1 MKTIISANQVA
12 SSDPSYSFSWVR
24 LNNLIENDDRPLSM
38 QIYLDHSATT
48 PTRTEAIAAMHRVLT
63 SDWGN
68 PSSIHQWGERSS
80 ISIEQARFQVAAL
93 INANPDAIA
102 FTSGGTEA
110 NNQAIMG
117 VANLYSTPQHLII
130 SSVEHSS
137 ISAPVRWLE
146 TRGWEV
152 TRLPVDRDA
161 RVDPHDLAST
171 IRPNTVLVSII
182 YGQSEVGT
190 IQPIPELAAICHHH
204 QVYFHTDAVQTTGR
218 IPIDV
223 QNLGIDLLSIS
234 SHKLYGPQG
243 AGALY
248 IRPGLALV
256 PLLAGGGQ
264 EMGWRS
270 GTQAVPQ
277 IAGFGVAA
285 ELASEELGVENLRLI
300 GLRDRLFTLLADC
313 PTLIPTG
320 DSTHRLP
327 HHLSFCLQIPRC
339 QTQEAITGKTIV
351 RQLNLAGIGISS
363 GAACSS
369 GKLTPSPIL
378 LAMGY
383 SETEA
388 IGGIRIT
395 LGKSTIAADIDWT
408 AMALKQILDRLMPK
422 LVCVS

>member
-1 MKTIISANQVA
+1 
-12 SSDPSYSFSWVR
+12 
-24 LNNLIENDDRPLSM
+24 M

-48 PTRTEAIAAMHRVLT
+48 PTRAEAIAAMHQVLT
-63 SDWGN
+63 SGWGN
-68 PSSIHQWGERSS
+68 PSSIHQWGERASTA
-80 ISIEQARFQVAAL
+80 IEQARFQVAAL

-146 TRGWEV
+146 NQGWQV
-152 TRLPVDRDA
+152 TRLAVDRSG
-161 RVDPHDLAST
+161 RVNPDDLDLA

-190 IQPIPELAAICHHH
+190 IQPIAELAAICHKYR
-204 QVYFHTDAVQTTGR
+204 VYFHTDAVQTAGR

-223 QNLGIDLLSIS
+223 QQLGIDLLSMS

-243 AGALY
+243 TGALY
-248 IRPGLALV
+248 IRPGIEII

-264 EMGWRS
+264 EMGQRS

-285 ELASEELGVENLRLI
+285 ELASDELESENSRLI
-300 GLRDRLFTLLADC
+300 GLRDRLFSLLADC
-313 PTLIPTG
+313 PMLSPTG
-320 DSTHRLP
+320 DPLHRLP
-327 HHLSFCLQIPRC
+327 HHLSFCLNIPRSD
-339 QTQEAITGKTIV
+339 QSEPITGKTIV

-363 GAACSS
+363 GAACAS

-383 SETEA
+383 SQTDSV
-388 IGGIRIT
+388 GGIRIT
-395 LGKSTIAADIDWT
+395 LGKSTTAADIEWT
-408 AMALKQILDRLMPK
+408 AMVLKQILDRLIPK
-422 LVCVS
+422 LVHA

>member
-1 MKTIISANQVA
+1 
-12 SSDPSYSFSWVR
+12 
-24 LNNLIENDDRPLSM
+24 M

-48 PTRTEAIAAMHRVLT
+48 PTRAEAIAAMHQVLT
-63 SDWGN
+63 SGWGN
-68 PSSIHQWGERSS
+68 PSSIHQWGERASTA
-80 ISIEQARFQVAAL
+80 IEQARFQVAAL

-117 VANLYSTPQHLII
+117 VANLYDTPQHLII

-137 ISAPVRWLE
+137 ITAPVRWLE
-146 TRGWEV
+146 NQGWQV
-152 TRLPVDRDA
+152 TRLAVDRSG
-161 RVDPHDLAST
+161 RVNSEDLELA

-190 IQPIPELAAICHHH
+190 VQPIAELAAICHKYR
-204 QVYFHTDAVQTTGR
+204 VCFHTDAVQAAGR
-218 IPIDV
+218 IAIDV
-223 QNLGIDLLSIS
+223 QQLGIDLLSMS

-243 AGALY
+243 TGALY
-248 IRPGLALV
+248 IRPGIEII

-264 EMGWRS
+264 EMGQRS

-285 ELASEELGVENLRLI
+285 ELASDELAIENIRLI
-300 GLRDRLFTLLADC
+300 GLRDRLFSLLADC
-313 PTLIPTG
+313 PMLTPTG
-320 DSTHRLP
+320 DPLHRLP
-327 HHLSFCLQIPRC
+327 HHLSFCLNIPRSD
-339 QTQEAITGKTIV
+339 QSEPITGKTIV

-363 GAACSS
+363 GAACAS

-383 SETEA
+383 SQTDSV
-388 IGGIRIT
+388 GGIRIT
-395 LGKSTIAADIDWT
+395 LGKSTTAADIEWT
-408 AMALKQILDRLMPK
+408 AMVLQQILDRLIPK
-422 LVCVS
+422 LVHA

>member
-1 MKTIISANQVA
+1 
-12 SSDPSYSFSWVR
+12 
-24 LNNLIENDDRPLSM
+24 M

-63 SDWGN
+63 SEWGN

-80 ISIEQARFQVAAL
+80 TSIEQARFQVAAL

-117 VANLYSTPQHLII
+117 VANRYDTPQHLII

-137 ISAPVRWLE
+137 ISAPVQWLQN
-146 TRGWEV
+146 RGWQV
-152 TRLPVDRDA
+152 TRLPVDRFG
-161 RVDPHDLAST
+161 RVNPDDLAMA

-182 YGQSEVGT
+182 YAQSEVGT
-190 IQPIPELAAICHHH
+190 IQPIAELAAICQQY
-204 QVYFHTDAVQTTGR
+204 QVYFHTDAVQAAGR
-218 IPIDV
+218 IAIDV
-223 QNLGIDLLSIS
+223 QMGIDLLSIS

-243 AGALY
+243 TGALY
-248 IRPGLALV
+248 IRPGLELV

-264 EMGWRS
+264 ELGWRS

-285 ELASEELGVENLRLI
+285 ELASEELAAENLRLI
-300 GLRDRLFTLLADC
+300 GLRDRFFDLLSDC
-313 PTLIPTG
+313 PMLVPTG
-320 DSTHRLP
+320 DKIHRLP
-327 HHLSFCLQIPRC
+327 HHLSFCLAIPSC
-339 QTQEAITGKTIV
+339 HSHAPITGKTIV

-363 GAACSS
+363 GAACAS

-383 SETEA
+383 SQTDA
-388 IGGIRIT
+388 VGGIRMT
-395 LGKSTIAADIDWT
+395 LGRSTTQADIDWT
-408 AMALKQILDRLMPK
+408 AMVLKQILDRLTPQ
-422 LVCVS
+422 LVCV

>member
-1 MKTIISANQVA
+1 
-12 SSDPSYSFSWVR
+12 
-24 LNNLIENDDRPLSM
+24 M

-63 SDWGN
+63 SQWGN
-68 PSSIHQWGERSS
+68 PSSIHQWGERASTA
-80 ISIEQARFQVAAL
+80 IEQARFQVAAL

-130 SSVEHSS
+130 SSIEHSS
-137 ISAPVRWLE
+137 ISAPVQWLE
-146 TRGWEV
+146 TRGWQV
-152 TRLPVDRDA
+152 TRLAVDRSG
-161 RVDPHDLAST
+161 RIDPQDLEMA
-171 IRPNTVLVSII
+171 IRPNTVLVSVI

-190 IQPIPELAAICHHH
+190 IQPISELAAICR
-204 QVYFHTDAVQTTGR
+204 QYRVCFHTDAVQAAGR
-218 IPIDV
+218 ISIDV
-223 QNLGIDLLSIS
+223 QELGIDLLSMS

-243 AGALY
+243 TGALY
-248 IRPGLALV
+248 IRPGLELI

-285 ELASEELGVENLRLI
+285 ELASEELTTENLRLI
-300 GLRDRLFTLLADC
+300 GLRDRLFELLADC
-313 PTLIPTG
+313 PMLIPTG
-320 DSTHRLP
+320 DPLHRLP
-327 HHLSFCLQIPRC
+327 HHLSFCIQIPTGDR
-339 QTQEAITGKTIV
+339 QEPITGKTIV

-383 SETEA
+383 TQPEA
-388 IGGIRIT
+388 VSGIRLT
-395 LGKSTIAADIDWT
+395 LGKSTTIADIDWT
-408 AMALKQILDRLMPK
+408 AMVLKQILDRLTPQ
-422 LVCVS
+422 LVCI

>member
-1 MKTIISANQVA
+1 
-12 SSDPSYSFSWVR
+12 
-24 LNNLIENDDRPLSM
+24 M

-48 PTRTEAIAAMHRVLT
+48 PTRAEAIAVMHQVLT
-63 SDWGN
+63 AAWGN
-68 PSSIHQWGERSS
+68 PSSIHQWGERAS
-80 ISIEQARFQVAAL
+80 IAIEQARFQVAAL
-93 INANPDAIA
+93 INANPDAIV

-137 ISAPVRWLE
+137 IDAPVRWLE
-146 TRGWEV
+146 TRGWAV
-152 TRLPVDRDA
+152 TRVPVDRLG
-161 RVDPHDLAST
+161 RIDPSDLAMA

-190 IQPIPELAAICHHH
+190 IQPIAELAAICHHH
-204 QVYFHTDAVQTTGR
+204 QVYFHTDAVQAAGR
-218 IPIDV
+218 VPLDV
-223 QNLGIDLLSIS
+223 QKLGIDLLSLS

-248 IRPGLALV
+248 IRPGLELV

-285 ELASEELGVENLRLI
+285 ELASEELDVENIRLI
-300 GLRDRLFTLLADC
+300 GLRDRLFALFANC
-313 PTLIPTG
+313 PILIPTG
-320 DSTHRLP
+320 DRTHRLP
-327 HHLSFCLQIPRC
+327 HHLSFCLQIPRYDDR
-339 QTQEAITGKTIV
+339 EAITGKTIV
-351 RQLNLAGIGISS
+351 RHLNLAGIGISS

-383 SETEA
+383 SKTEA
-388 IGGIRIT
+388 VGGIRLT
-395 LGKSTIAADIDWT
+395 LGKSTTAADIDWT
-408 AMALKQILDRLMPK
+408 AMALKQILDRLMPR
-422 LVCVS
+422 LVCV

>member
-1 MKTIISANQVA
+1 
-12 SSDPSYSFSWVR
+12 
-24 LNNLIENDDRPLSM
+24 M

-63 SDWGN
+63 AEWGN

-80 ISIEQARFQVAAL
+80 TAIEQARFQVAAL
-93 INANPDAIA
+93 LNANPDAIA

-117 VANLYSTPQHLII
+117 VTNQYSTPQHVII

-137 ISAPVRWLE
+137 INAPVEWLA
-146 TRGWEV
+146 TRGWQV
-152 TRLPVDRDA
+152 TKLPVDRSG
-161 RVDPHDLAST
+161 RIDPQDLARA
-171 IRPNTVLVSII
+171 IRPNTVLVSVISA
-182 YGQSEVGT
+182 QSEVGT
-190 IQPIPELAAICHHH
+190 IQPIAQLAAICRQH
-204 QVYFHTDAVQTTGR
+204 QICFHTDAVQAAGKV
-218 IPIDV
+218 PIDV
-223 QNLGIDLLSIS
+223 RALGIDLLSIS

-248 IRPGLALV
+248 IRPGLELI

-285 ELASEELGVENLRLI
+285 ELASEELALENSRLI
-300 GLRDRLFTLLADC
+300 GLRDRCFELLANC
-313 PTLIPTG
+313 PILVPTG
-320 DSTHRLP
+320 DRWQRLP
-327 HHLSFCLQIPRC
+327 HHLSFCLHIPDRD
-339 QTQEAITGKTIV
+339 TSASVTGKTIV
-351 RQLNLAGIGISS
+351 RHLNLAGIGISS
-363 GAACSS
+363 GAACAS

-383 SETEA
+383 SQTEA
-388 IGGIRIT
+388 VSGIRLT
-395 LGKSTIAADIDWT
+395 LGKSTTVADIDWT
-408 AMALKQILDRLMPK
+408 AMVLKQILDRLVPQ
-422 LVCVS
+422 LVCA

>member
-1 MKTIISANQVA
+1 
-12 SSDPSYSFSWVR
+12 
-24 LNNLIENDDRPLSM
+24 M

-48 PTRTEAIAAMHRVLT
+48 PTRAEAIAAMHQVLT
-63 SDWGN
+63 SGWGN
-68 PSSIHQWGERSS
+68 PSSIHQWGERASTA
-80 ISIEQARFQVAAL
+80 IEQARFQVAAL

-117 VANLYSTPQHLII
+117 VANLYDTPQHLII

-146 TRGWEV
+146 NQGWQV
-152 TRLPVDRDA
+152 TRLAVDRSG
-161 RVDPHDLAST
+161 RVNPDDLDLA

-190 IQPIPELAAICHHH
+190 IQPIAELAAICHKYR
-204 QVYFHTDAVQTTGR
+204 VYFHTDAVQTAGR

-223 QNLGIDLLSIS
+223 QQLGIDLLSMS

-243 AGALY
+243 TGALY
-248 IRPGLALV
+248 IRPGIEII

-264 EMGWRS
+264 EMGQRS

-285 ELASEELGVENLRLI
+285 ELASDELESENSRLI
-300 GLRDRLFTLLADC
+300 GLRDRLFSLLADC
-313 PTLIPTG
+313 PMLSPTG
-320 DSTHRLP
+320 DPLHRLP
-327 HHLSFCLQIPRC
+327 HHLSFCLNIPRSD
-339 QTQEAITGKTIV
+339 QSEPITGKTIV

-363 GAACSS
+363 GAACAS

-383 SETEA
+383 SQTDSV
-388 IGGIRIT
+388 GGIRIT
-395 LGKSTIAADIDWT
+395 LGKSTTAADIEWT
-408 AMALKQILDRLMPK
+408 AMVLQQILDRLIPK
-422 LVCVS
+422 LVHA

>member
-1 MKTIISANQVA
+1 
-12 SSDPSYSFSWVR
+12 
-24 LNNLIENDDRPLSM
+24 M

-48 PTRTEAIAAMHRVLT
+48 PTRTEAITEMHRVLA
-63 SDWGN
+63 SNWGN
-68 PSSIHQWGERSS
+68 PSSIHQWGERAS
-80 ISIEQARFQVAAL
+80 IAIEQARFQVAAL

-110 NNQAIMG
+110 NNQVIMG
-117 VANLYSTPQHLII
+117 VANLFSTPQHLII

-137 ISAPVRWLE
+137 ISAPARWLE
-146 TRGWEV
+146 TTGWSV
-152 TRLPVDRDA
+152 TRLPVDRDG
-161 RVDPHDLAST
+161 RVNPDDLASA

-190 IQPIPELAAICHHH
+190 IQPIPELATICHHH
-204 QVYFHTDAVQTTGR
+204 QVYFHTDAVQAAGR

-223 QNLGIDLLSIS
+223 QKLGIDFLSMS

-243 AGALY
+243 TGALY
-248 IRPGLALV
+248 IRPGLNLV

-285 ELASEELGVENLRLI
+285 ELATKELESENLRLI
-300 GLRDRLFTLLADC
+300 DLRDRLFTLLADC

-320 DSTHRLP
+320 NLTHRLP

-339 QTQEAITGKTIV
+339 QTQAAITGKTIV

-383 SETEA
+383 TETDA
-388 IGGIRIT
+388 VSGIRIT
-395 LGKSTIAADIDWT
+395 LGKSTTATDIDWT
-408 AMALKQILDRLMPK
+408 AMALKQILDRLLPK
-422 LVCVS
+422 LVCA

>member
-1 MKTIISANQVA
+1 
-12 SSDPSYSFSWVR
+12 
-24 LNNLIENDDRPLSM
+24 M

-48 PTRTEAIAAMHRVLT
+48 PTRTEAITEMHRVLA
-63 SDWGN
+63 SNWGN
-68 PSSIHQWGERSS
+68 PSSIHQWGERAS
-80 ISIEQARFQVAAL
+80 IAIEQARFQVAAL

-110 NNQAIMG
+110 NNQVIMG
-117 VANLYSTPQHLII
+117 VANLFSTPQHLII

-146 TRGWEV
+146 TTGWSV
-152 TRLPVDRDA
+152 SRLPVDRDG
-161 RVDPHDLAST
+161 RVNPDDLASA

-204 QVYFHTDAVQTTGR
+204 QVYFHTDAVQAAGR

-223 QNLGIDLLSIS
+223 QKLGIDFLSMS

-243 AGALY
+243 TGALY
-248 IRPGLALV
+248 IRPGLNLV

-285 ELASEELGVENLRLI
+285 ELASEELESENLRLI

-320 DSTHRLP
+320 NLTHRLP
-327 HHLSFCLQIPRC
+327 HHLSFCLQLPHC
-339 QTQEAITGKTIV
+339 QTQAAITGKTIV

-383 SETEA
+383 TETDA
-388 IGGIRIT
+388 VNGIRIT
-395 LGKSTIAADIDWT
+395 LGKSTTAADIDWT
-408 AMALKQILDRLMPK
+408 AMALKQILDRLLPK
-422 LVCVS
+422 LVCA

>member
-1 MKTIISANQVA
+1 
-12 SSDPSYSFSWVR
+12 
-24 LNNLIENDDRPLSM
+24 M

-48 PTRTEAIAAMHRVLT
+48 PTRTEAIALMHKVLT
-63 SDWGN
+63 AEWGN
-68 PSSIHQWGERSS
+68 PSSIHQWGERASTA
-80 ISIEQARFQVAAL
+80 IEQARFQVAAL

-117 VANLYSTPQHLII
+117 VANLYSKPQHLII

-137 ISAPVRWLE
+137 ISAPVDWLE
-146 TRGWEV
+146 TKGWAV
-152 TRLPVDRDA
+152 TRLPVDRSG
-161 RVDPHDLAST
+161 RVDPRDLVAA
-171 IRPNTVLVSII
+171 IQPNTVLVSTI

-190 IQPIPELAAICHHH
+190 IQPIAELAAICRER
-204 QVYFHTDAVQTTGR
+204 QVSFHTDAVQAAGR

-223 QNLGIDLLSIS
+223 QDLGIDLLSMS

-248 IRPGLALV
+248 IRPGLDLV

-285 ELASEELGVENLRLI
+285 ELASEELIAENLRLI
-300 GLRDRLFTLLADC
+300 GLRDRLFTILADC
-313 PTLIPTG
+313 PILVPTG
-320 DSTHRLP
+320 DRRHRLP
-327 HHLSFCLQIPRC
+327 HHLSFCLEFPRC
-339 QTQEAITGKTIV
+339 DAGEVITGKTIV

-363 GAACSS
+363 GSACSS
-369 GKLTPSPIL
+369 GKLTPSPVL

-383 SETEA
+383 SQTDA
-388 IGGIRIT
+388 VGGIRLT
-395 LGKSTIAADIDWT
+395 LGKNTTAADIDWT
-408 AMALKQILDRLMPK
+408 AMALKQIIDRLLPK
-422 LVCVS
+422 LICA

>member
-1 MKTIISANQVA
+1 
-12 SSDPSYSFSWVR
+12 
-24 LNNLIENDDRPLSM
+24 M

-48 PTRTEAIAAMHRVLT
+48 PTRTEAIAAMQRILT
-63 SDWGN
+63 SEWGN
-68 PSSIHQWGERSS
+68 PSSIHQWGERAS
-80 ISIEQARFQVAAL
+80 IAIEQARFQVAAL

-102 FTSGGTEA
+102 FNSGGTEA

-137 ISAPVRWLE
+137 ISAPVCWLE
-146 TRGWEV
+146 TKGWQV
-152 TRLPVDRDA
+152 TRLPVDRLG
-161 RVDPHDLAST
+161 RIDPADLEMA
-171 IRPNTVLVSII
+171 IQPNTVLVSII

-190 IQPIPELAAICHHH
+190 IQPIAELAAICRHH
-204 QVYFHTDAVQTTGR
+204 QVCFHTDAVQAAGR
-218 IPIDV
+218 MAIDV
-223 QNLGIDLLSIS
+223 RELGVDLLSIS

-248 IRPGLALV
+248 IRPGLELI

-285 ELASEELGVENLRLI
+285 ELASEELVTEKIGLS
-300 GLRDRLFTLLADC
+300 GLRDRLFELLSDC
-313 PTLIPTG
+313 PVAIPTG
-320 DSTHRLP
+320 DRLHRLP
-327 HHLSFCLQIPRC
+327 HHLSFCIQIPTCDR
-339 QTQEAITGKTIV
+339 QAPITGKTIV

-363 GAACSS
+363 GSACAS

-383 SETEA
+383 SQTDA
-388 IGGIRIT
+388 VGGIRLT
-395 LGKSTIAADIDWT
+395 LGKSTTTADIEWT
-408 AMALKQILDRLMPK
+408 AMVLKQIIDRLTPR
-422 LVCVS
+422 LVCA

>member
-1 MKTIISANQVA
+1 
-12 SSDPSYSFSWVR
+12 
-24 LNNLIENDDRPLSM
+24 M

-63 SDWGN
+63 SEWGN

-80 ISIEQARFQVAAL
+80 TSIEQARFQVAAL

-117 VANLYSTPQHLII
+117 VANRYDTPQHLII

-137 ISAPVRWLE
+137 ISAPVQWLQN
-146 TRGWEV
+146 RGWQV
-152 TRLPVDRDA
+152 TRLPVDRFG
-161 RVDPHDLAST
+161 RVNPDDLAMA

-182 YGQSEVGT
+182 YAQSEVGT
-190 IQPIPELAAICHHH
+190 IQPIAELAAICQQY
-204 QVYFHTDAVQTTGR
+204 QVYFHTDAVQAAGR
-218 IPIDV
+218 IAIDV
-223 QNLGIDLLSIS
+223 QMGIDLLSIS

-243 AGALY
+243 TGALY
-248 IRPGLALV
+248 IRPGLQLV

-285 ELASEELGVENLRLI
+285 ELASEELAAENLRLI
-300 GLRDRLFTLLADC
+300 GLRDRFFDLLSDC
-313 PTLIPTG
+313 PMLVPTG
-320 DSTHRLP
+320 DKIHRLP
-327 HHLSFCLQIPRC
+327 HHLSFCLAIPSC
-339 QTQEAITGKTIV
+339 HSHAPITGKTIV

-363 GAACSS
+363 GAACAS

-383 SETEA
+383 SQTDA
-388 IGGIRIT
+388 VGGIRMT
-395 LGKSTIAADIDWT
+395 LGRSTTQADIDWT
-408 AMALKQILDRLMPK
+408 AMVLKQILDRLTPQ
-422 LVCVS
+422 LVCV

>member
-1 MKTIISANQVA
+1 
-12 SSDPSYSFSWVR
+12 
-24 LNNLIENDDRPLSM
+24 M

-48 PTRTEAIAAMHRVLT
+48 PTRPEAIAIIHQILT
-63 SDWGN
+63 AKWGN
-68 PSSIHQWGERSS
+68 PSSIHQWGERASTA
-80 ISIEQARFQVAAL
+80 IEQARFQVAAL

-137 ISAPVRWLE
+137 ISAPVKFLE
-146 TRGWEV
+146 TRGWAI
-152 TRLPVDRDA
+152 TRLGVDRQGTI
-161 RVDPHDLAST
+161 DPQDLAAA

-190 IQPIPELAAICHHH
+190 VQPIAELAEICR
-204 QVYFHTDAVQTTGR
+204 QYSVYFHTDAVQAAGR
-218 IPIDV
+218 IEIDV
-223 QNLGIDLLSIS
+223 QKLGIDLLSLS

-243 AGALY
+243 VGALY
-248 IRPGLALV
+248 IRPGLELI

-270 GTQAVPQ
+270 GTQSVPQ
-277 IAGFGVAA
+277 IAGFGIAA
-285 ELASEELGVENLRLI
+285 ELASEEMTAENHRLV

-313 PTLIPTG
+313 PSLIPTG
-320 DSTHRLP
+320 SRHNRLP
-327 HHLSFCLQIPRC
+327 HHLSFCLNIPRC
-339 QTQEAITGKTIV
+339 HSQEAITGKTIV

-383 SETEA
+383 TKTDA
-388 IGGIRIT
+388 VGGIRIT
-395 LGKSTIAADIDWT
+395 LGKATTAADIDWV
-408 AMALKQILDRLMPK
+408 AMVLTQIIDRLVPK
-422 LVCVS
+422 LVCV

>member
-1 MKTIISANQVA
+1 
-12 SSDPSYSFSWVR
+12 
-24 LNNLIENDDRPLSM
+24 M

-48 PTRTEAIAAMHRVLT
+48 PMRAEAIATMHRILT
-63 SDWGN
+63 SEWGN
-68 PSSIHQWGERSS
+68 PSSIHQWGERASTA
-80 ISIEQARFQVAAL
+80 IEQARFQVAAL

-117 VANLYSTPQHLII
+117 VTNLYANPQHLVI

-137 ISAPVRWLE
+137 IEAPACWLE
-146 TRGWEV
+146 SRGWQV
-152 TRLPVDRDA
+152 TRLPVDRA
-161 RVDPHDLAST
+161 GRIDPQDLAT
-171 IRPNTVLVSII
+171 AIRPNTVLVSII

-190 IQPIPELAAICHHH
+190 IQPIAELAAIC
-204 QVYFHTDAVQTTGR
+204 QQYRVYFHTDAVQAAGR
-218 IPIDV
+218 VAIDV
-223 QNLGIDLLSIS
+223 RALGIDLLSIS

-243 AGALY
+243 TGALY
-248 IRPGLALV
+248 IRPGLELV

-285 ELASEELGVENLRLI
+285 ELASEELAAENLRLI
-300 GLRDRLFTLLADC
+300 GLRDRLFDLLAEC
-313 PTLIPTG
+313 PILIPTG
-320 DSTHRLP
+320 DRL
-327 HHLSFCLQIPRC
+327 HLPDCHA
-339 QTQEAITGKTIV
+339 TENITGKTIV

-363 GAACSS
+363 GAACAS

-383 SETEA
+383 TQTEA
-388 IGGIRIT
+388 VRGIRLTI
-395 LGKSTIAADIDWT
+395 GKGTTIADIDWT
-408 AMALKQILDRLMPK
+408 AMALKQILARQIPQLA
-422 LVCVS
+422 CV

>member
-1 MKTIISANQVA
+1 
-12 SSDPSYSFSWVR
+12 
-24 LNNLIENDDRPLSM
+24 M

-48 PTRTEAIAAMHRVLT
+48 PTRTEAIATMHRILT
-63 SDWGN
+63 AEWGN
-68 PSSIHQWGERSS
+68 PSSIHQWGERASTA
-80 ISIEQARFQVAAL
+80 IEQARFQVAAL

-117 VANLYSTPQHLII
+117 VANLYSSPQHLII

-137 ISAPVRWLE
+137 INAPVRWLE
-146 TRGWEV
+146 TKGWQV
-152 TRLPVDRDA
+152 TRLAVDRSG
-161 RVDPHDLAST
+161 RIDPKALELA
-171 IRPNTVLVSII
+171 IRPDTVLVSII

-190 IQPIPELAAICHHH
+190 IQPIAELAAICHHH
-204 QVYFHTDAVQTTGR
+204 QVCFHTDAVQAAGK
-218 IPIDV
+218 ISIDV
-223 QNLGIDLLSIS
+223 QQLDIDLLSIS

-248 IRPGLALV
+248 IRPGLELI

-285 ELASEELGVENLRLI
+285 ELASEELGIENSRLI
-300 GLRDRLFTLLADC
+300 GLRDRLFDLLADC
-313 PTLIPTG
+313 PMLLPTG
-320 DSTHRLP
+320 DRLHRLP
-327 HHLSFCLQIPRC
+327 HHLSFCIQIPRC
-339 QTQEAITGKTIV
+339 HSQEPITGKTIV

-363 GAACSS
+363 GAACAS
-369 GKLTPSPIL
+369 GKLTPSPVL

-383 SETEA
+383 SQTDSV
-388 IGGIRIT
+388 GGIRLT
-395 LGKSTIAADIDWT
+395 LGRSTMVADIDWT
-408 AMALKQILDRLMPK
+408 ALVLKQILDRLSPQ
-422 LVCVS
+422 LVCA

>member
-1 MKTIISANQVA
+1 
-12 SSDPSYSFSWVR
+12 
-24 LNNLIENDDRPLSM
+24 M

-63 SDWGN
+63 SEWGN

-80 ISIEQARFQVAAL
+80 TSIEQARFQVAAL

-117 VANLYSTPQHLII
+117 VANRYDTPQHLII

-137 ISAPVRWLE
+137 ISAPVQWLE
-146 TRGWEV
+146 NRGWQV
-152 TRLPVDRDA
+152 TRLPVDRSG
-161 RVDPHDLAST
+161 RVNPDDLAT
-171 IRPNTVLVSII
+171 AIRPNTVLVSII
-182 YGQSEVGT
+182 YAQSEVGT
-190 IQPIPELAAICHHH
+190 IQPIAELAAICQQY
-204 QVYFHTDAVQTTGR
+204 QVYFHTDAVQAAGR
-218 IPIDV
+218 IAIDV
-223 QNLGIDLLSIS
+223 QMGIDLLSIS

-243 AGALY
+243 TGALY
-248 IRPGLALV
+248 IRPGLELV

-264 EMGWRS
+264 EMGRRS

-285 ELASEELGVENLRLI
+285 ELASEELAAENLRLI
-300 GLRDRLFTLLADC
+300 GLRDRFFDLLSDC
-313 PTLIPTG
+313 PILIPTG
-320 DSTHRLP
+320 DKIHRLP
-327 HHLSFCLQIPRC
+327 HHLSFCLAIPSC
-339 QTQEAITGKTIV
+339 HSHAPITGKTIV

-363 GAACSS
+363 GAACAS

-383 SETEA
+383 SQTDA
-388 IGGIRIT
+388 VGGIRLT
-395 LGKSTIAADIDWT
+395 LGRSTTRADIDWT
-408 AMALKQILDRLMPK
+408 AMVLKQILERLTPQ
-422 LVCVS
+422 LVCV

>member
-1 MKTIISANQVA
+1 
-12 SSDPSYSFSWVR
+12 
-24 LNNLIENDDRPLSM
+24 M

-48 PTRTEAIAAMHRVLT
+48 PTRPEAIATMHRILT
-63 SDWGN
+63 TEWGN
-68 PSSIHQWGERSS
+68 PSSIHQWGERASTA
-80 ISIEQARFQVAAL
+80 IEQARFQVAAL

-117 VANLYSTPQHLII
+117 VANSYSTPQHLII

-137 ISAPVRWLE
+137 ITAPIKFLE
-146 TRGWEV
+146 TRGWQI
-152 TRLPVDRDA
+152 TRLGVDRQG
-161 RVDPHDLAST
+161 RIDPQELAIA

-182 YGQSEVGT
+182 YGQSEIGT
-190 IQPIPELAAICHHH
+190 VQPIAELAAICR
-204 QVYFHTDAVQTTGR
+204 QYSVYFHTDAVQAAGR

-223 QNLGIDLLSIS
+223 QKLGIDLLSLS

-243 AGALY
+243 VGALY
-248 IRPGLALV
+248 IRPGVELV

-270 GTQAVPQ
+270 GTQPVPQ
-277 IAGFGVAA
+277 IAGFGIAA
-285 ELASEELGVENLRLI
+285 ELASEEMASELERLV
-300 GLRDRLFTLLADC
+300 GLRDRLFALLADC
-313 PTLIPTG
+313 PSLIPTG
-320 DSTHRLP
+320 DRHNRLP
-327 HHLSFCLQIPRC
+327 HHLSFCLNIPRSHAP
-339 QTQEAITGKTIV
+339 EAITGKTIV

-383 SETEA
+383 SKTEA
-388 IGGIRIT
+388 VGAIRIT
-395 LGKSTIAADIDWT
+395 LGKGTLEADIDWV
-408 AMALKQILDRLMPK
+408 AMVLKQVIDRLAPK
-422 LVCVS
+422 LVCV